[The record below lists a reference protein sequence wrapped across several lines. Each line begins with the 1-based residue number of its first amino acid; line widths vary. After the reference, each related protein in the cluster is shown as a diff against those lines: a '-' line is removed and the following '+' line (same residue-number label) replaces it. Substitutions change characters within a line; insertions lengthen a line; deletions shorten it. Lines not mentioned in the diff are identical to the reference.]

1 MKYDYLHK
9 LKDNFVSALQHETI
23 NAKTETDMG
32 ELVDIATDLFHRI
45 PIELLHKDF
54 FTRSSVKTRVPEF
67 LRDNTKF
74 INGLMNHIYEKD
86 SVCFDD
92 HVCERVDESVDEY
105 VKEYKTLV
113 PSADK
118 FTKIRKDKIVM
129 EKFDDN
135 FGDYWDEREHMFV
148 IYYGSAHGQYELAY
162 DAEITDFDG
171 EKWDCVLLDSEFDDN
186 AQCWKAFYIKKRK

>member
-9 LKDNFVSALQHETI
+9 LKDDFVSALQHETI
-23 NAKTETDMG
+23 NATTER
-32 ELVDIATDLFHRI
+32 ELDELTDIAVDLFHRI

-92 HVCERVDESVDEY
+92 YVCERVDESVDEY

-135 FGDYWDEREHMFV
+135 FGDYWNSREQMFV
-148 IYYGSAHGQYELAY
+148 IFYGSANGHYELAY

-171 EKWDCVLLDSEFDDN
+171 KKWDCVLLDSVFDDN
-186 AQCWKAFYIKKRK
+186 SQCWKAFYRKKGE